1 MRIEQQQMGTVNV
14 LTPVGALVDEDAE
27 ELARMLRERTRSAN
41 PRVVVSMAEVPYL
54 DSVALE
60 SLVDA
65 TDELADRAMR
75 LRLAAVPSTCREI
88 LELTGLADKF
98 RFFNEVQDAVR
109 SYL

>member
-1 MRIEQQQMGTVNV
+1 MKIEQQQVGTVNV
-14 LTPVGALVDEDAE
+14 LAPVGALVDDDAE
-27 ELARMLRERTRSAN
+27 ELARVLRDRTRSPN
-41 PRVVVSMAEVPYL
+41 PRVVVAMADVPYL

-60 SLVDA
+60 GLLDA

-75 LRLAAVPSTCREI
+75 LRLAAVPPTCREI